1 MAKFKMRVFRNK
13 KCSVATTIFI
23 LLISCSIFSLVNIT
37 PILSDE
43 TNEIDDTRDIL
54 RSSASSPL
62 FDGMYLH
69 HNLTDVGFGI
79 YPSNVSYSHISGN
92 LYDVVWSLGTWF
104 DYWQVDS
111 NTREISGS
119 ISTYFAD
126 FTHTPF
132 WIFTNVSL
140 GDNVLISSIWDGDH
154 TFEVTDEL
162 IYDLP
167 GYGPVGIWVLQDLAD
182 PTAVVWYEKSTG
194 ILLNG
199 TFYYGGGNNYL
210 IFDFIS
216 TNNVFNTISG
226 LVAIF
231 RNNFPWDMNVTEPI
245 LNMYGID
252 YTVYSSS
259 DMGIVDL
266 SPFEKVIIESDQDQ
280 TFYNT
285 LGSYISW
292 FESYAAN
299 GGILE
304 IHACDN
310 GWYGGSWYGSYLM
323 PGGFNQTNIFTNDIV
338 INLTLHPILL
348 NPHIITDIELDGW
361 DASAHGSFNTFPGSS
376 KVILLDGF
384 TLNPVFIE
392 LDFGEGTIL
401 ASMQTLEFGY
411 GNGYSNF
418 LENVI
423 LFDPDSISVTTPD
436 SSSSWETGT
445 SQSIMWTSTVTIA
458 DVKIELYK
466 DGMFEMEIIS
476 STTNDGEYYWT
487 IPSGLDDSTQ
497 YQIKIT
503 DVSKLT
509 TYDFSEYFEIYNP
522 IITVISPDSSSSW
535 ETDNS
540 QSITWTSTGTI
551 ANVKI
556 ELYNNDLL
564 IMEIT
569 PSTPNDGEYNWTVP
583 SELEDSDQ
591 YQIKIIDVSNPST
604 NDFSDYFEIKTP
616 PSGTV
621 AISGYSIFVFIPLI
635 VIISLVMLRRRK
647 KKYL

>member
-1 MAKFKMRVFRNK
+1 
-13 KCSVATTIFI
+13 
-23 LLISCSIFSLVNIT
+23 
-37 PILSDE
+37 
-43 TNEIDDTRDIL
+43 
-54 RSSASSPL
+54 
-62 FDGMYLH
+62 
-69 HNLTDVGFGI
+69 
-79 YPSNVSYSHISGN
+79 
-92 LYDVVWSLGTWF
+92 
-104 DYWQVDS
+104 
-111 NTREISGS
+111 
-119 ISTYFAD
+119 
-126 FTHTPF
+126 
-132 WIFTNVSL
+132 
-140 GDNVLISSIWDGDH
+140 
-154 TFEVTDEL
+154 
-162 IYDLP
+162 
-167 GYGPVGIWVLQDLAD
+167 
-182 PTAVVWYEKSTG
+182 
-194 ILLNG
+194 
-199 TFYYGGGNNYL
+199 
-210 IFDFIS
+210 
-216 TNNVFNTISG
+216 
-226 LVAIF
+226 
-231 RNNFPWDMNVTEPI
+231 
-245 LNMYGID
+245 
-252 YTVYSSS
+252 
-259 DMGIVDL
+259 
-266 SPFEKVIIESDQDQ
+266 
-280 TFYNT
+280 
-285 LGSYISW
+285 
-292 FESYAAN
+292 
-299 GGILE
+299 
-304 IHACDN
+304 
-310 GWYGGSWYGSYLM
+310 M

-384 TLNPVFIE
+384 TSNPVFIE

-423 LFDPDSISVTTPD
+423 LFDPDSIWISVTTPD

-445 SQSIMWTSTVTIA
+445 SQSIMWTSTVTIS

-476 STTNDGEYYWT
+476 STANDGEYYWT

-503 DVSKLT
+503 DVSTLT

-535 ETDNS
+535 ETGNS

-569 PSTPNDGEYNWTVP
+569 PSTPNDGEYNWIVP

-621 AISGYSIFVFIPLI
+621 AISGYSIFVFISLI